1 MKVNFLSLLLLLT
14 LISCKK
20 DKKSETKKKPDV
32 NVEQVEKIKNNT
44 RTLKGEFIY
53 SNGAAVLKTRNVIYG
68 IVLDEEGLELKEAVD
83 EVKENEYDMIPVLIQ
98 GKIIENPDEGWDQ
111 LVEVIKTI
119 KVEEPQPNE
128 NIIIE
133 SANK

>member
-14 LISCKK
+14 LVSCKK
-20 DKKSETKKKPDV
+20 DKKSETTKKPDV

-111 LVEVIKTI
+111 LIELIKII

>member
-14 LISCKK
+14 LVSCKK
-20 DKKSETKKKPDV
+20 DKKSETTKKPDV

-68 IVLDEEGLELKEAVD
+68 IVLNEEGLELKEAVD

-111 LVEVIKTI
+111 LIELIKII

>member
-32 NVEQVEKIKNNT
+32 TVEQVEKIKNNT